1 MIGSKVGIAILASC
15 LYAAF
20 SSAQTKPAD
29 PLARVDHLVY
39 AVPDV
44 AAAVESLYGRI
55 GIRATAGGQHPGR
68 GTRNALIA
76 LGPASYL
83 EIIGPDAAQ
92 PKPDR
97 PRWFGIDALSEPRL
111 TTWAAKGSD
120 LGQLV
125 DRAGRQGVT
134 LGTVAPGSRK
144 QPDGM
149 VLSWHYSDP
158 RVVVSDGIVPF
169 FIDWGKTPHPAT
181 SAARGAS
188 LIDLRAEHPEPEQ
201 AQKALTVLGLNL
213 QVRKGPAPALIATLA
228 TPRGRIELR

>member
-1 MIGSKVGIAILASC
+1 MVGYKIAIAGVVAGMC
-15 LYAAF
+15 VVFA
-20 SSAQTKPAD
+20 SAQTGSSPL
-29 PLARVDHLVY
+29 LARVDHLVY
-39 AVPDV
+39 AAPDV
-44 AAAVESLYGRI
+44 KAAVESLYERI
-55 GIRATAGGQHPGR
+55 GIRASPGGQHPGR

-76 LGPASYL
+76 LGPSSYL
-83 EIIGPDAAQ
+83 EIIGPDEGQ

-111 TTWAAKGSD
+111 TTWAAKGSN

-125 DRAGRQGVT
+125 DGAGRQGVT
-134 LGTVAPGSRK
+134 LGAAAPGSRK
-144 QPDGM
+144 QPDGT
-149 VLSWHYSDP
+149 VLNWHYTDP

-188 LIDLRAEHPEPEQ
+188 LVDLRAEHPEPEQ
-201 AQKALTVLGLNL
+201 AQKTLTLLGLDL
-213 QVRKGPAPALIATLA
+213 QLQKGPVPALIATLA